1 MAVSRP
7 ILLALVGA
15 VLALTAFFATS
26 GARNS
31 DDGATVVTP
40 AEPAGK
46 ASSAGKA
53 LTPAKAKPT
62 SATSTG
68 DELAV
73 PAAVRRAL
81 ARDRTVVLF
90 FRQRGADDDA
100 TAEAVAGVRGRR
112 GAAVFSAPIS
122 RLSDY
127 SALTAEIGIS
137 QAPAVV
143 IVGKSGKARLIEGF
157 IDEETLKQEVA
168 DSR

>member
-1 MAVSRP
+1 M
-7 ILLALVGA
+7 
-15 VLALTAFFATS
+15 
-26 GARNS
+26 
-31 DDGATVVTP
+31 
-40 AEPAGK
+40 
-46 ASSAGKA
+46 
-53 LTPAKAKPT
+53 
-62 SATSTG
+62 
-68 DELAV
+68 

-100 TAEAVAGVRGRR
+100 TAKAVAGVRGRR